1 MLALSS
7 SVSRI
12 EHFGKFGSFSMCLY
26 EYQTFQYYIAVILLQ
41 RTKTVLA
48 LRQFN
53 DKQQFITVFHF
64 HLGHLVA
71 ILC

>member
-1 MLALSS
+1 
-7 SVSRI
+7 
-12 EHFGKFGSFSMCLY
+12 MCLY